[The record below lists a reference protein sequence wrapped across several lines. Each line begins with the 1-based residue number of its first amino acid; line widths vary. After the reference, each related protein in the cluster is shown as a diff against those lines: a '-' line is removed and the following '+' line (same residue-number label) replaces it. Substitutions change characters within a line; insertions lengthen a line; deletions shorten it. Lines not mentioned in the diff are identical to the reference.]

1 MPTKS
6 RCAWHSLRKPVNS
19 VAPEAPALAAGVVS
33 RPRPKRLA
41 LLGMPNTGKST
52 FFNRLTGASARI
64 GNWPGITVDLLS
76 AKVLLAGTM
85 VEVVDLPGIYNL
97 HGFSDDEMV
106 VRHFLE
112 TQAVNGL
119 IVVLNAAQLDRQLAL
134 ALQLKRLGL
143 PLVVLLNMVDE
154 AKRLGIRIDTQA
166 LAQTLGADVVLL
178 SAKYGQG
185 FERVRRLIEA
195 LLRRHSAAREADLG
209 AFREDED
216 IEAELT
222 SLVKQSVHA
231 PALMADARM
240 QKLDRWL
247 LHPWLGLPIFFA
259 AMFLL
264 FQLVYGI
271 GTPLQ
276 EGMAWLLKHFQSL
289 ALDPLLAGAPPLL
302 KSFVAEGLF
311 NGVGTVFTFLPIIVV
326 FFLFMAV
333 VEDSGYLSRAAFL
346 MDAVMAKLGLDGRSF
361 VMQLMGFGCNVPALM
376 GTRVMRSRALRLLT
390 MLVLPFSLCSARLQV
405 FLFLT
410 TAIFSPRAAPVVMFS
425 LYVASLAVAFFTA
438 LFWRGRFQ
446 SHEPLLLELPPY
458 RLPTFKQLILQ
469 AWQQSGHFLKSASGF
484 IVIGVMLVWL
494 LTHLPVGVAPA
505 SAQSWAGRMADWMA
519 PAFQPLGIDALQS
532 IALLFGFVAKEVMIG
547 ALAVIYGVGEDAL
560 KQALAARMDWV
571 SAYSFMLF
579 TLIYTPCLSTVA
591 VLKQES
597 KSWAFTALAVAWPL
611 ALAWGISFAFYQTA
625 RAFGF

>member
-1 MPTKS
+1 MN
-6 RCAWHSLRKPVNS
+6 SLISPAPDTAA
-19 VAPEAPALAAGVVS
+19 VAQS
-33 RPRPKRLA
+33 RPQPKRLA
-41 LLGMPNTGKST
+41 LVGMPNTGKST
-52 FFNRLTGASARI
+52 FFNRLTGAAARI

-76 AKVLLAGTM
+76 AKVLLAGAM

-106 VRHFLE
+106 VRRFLE

-119 IVVLNAAQLDRQLAL
+119 VVVLNATQLDRQLSL

-154 AKRLGIRIDTQA
+154 AKRLGIRIDA
-166 LAQTLGADVVLL
+166 EVLAHSLGAEVALL

-185 FERVRRLIEA
+185 FERVRGLIEN
-195 LLRRHSAAREADLG
+195 LLRQHPAAQRGHAE

-222 SLVKQSVHA
+222 GLVGQSVHA
-231 PALMADARM
+231 PALLDDARV
-240 QKLDRWL
+240 QALDRWL
-247 LHPWLGLPIFFA
+247 LHPWLGLPIFFG

-264 FQLVYGI
+264 FQLVYGV

-276 EGMAWLLKHFQSL
+276 DLMEWLLAHFQSL

-302 KSFVAEGLF
+302 KSFVEDGLF
-311 NGVGTVFTFLPIIVV
+311 NGVGTVLTFLPIIVV

-346 MDAVMAKLGLDGRSF
+346 MDAVMARLGLDGRSF

-410 TAIFSPRAAPVVMFS
+410 TAIFSPRTAPVVMFS
-425 LYVASLAVAFFTA
+425 LYLASIAIAFVTA
-438 LFWRGRFQ
+438 FLWRKRFQ

-458 RLPTFKQLILQ
+458 RLPTVKQLFLQ
-469 AWQQSGHFLKSASGF
+469 AWQQSGHFLKGASGF
-484 IVIGVMLVWL
+484 IVVGVVLVWL
-494 LTHLPVGVAPA
+494 LTHLPVGVTPA
-505 SAQSWAGRMADWMA
+505 SGQSWAGAIADWMA
-519 PAFQPLGIDALQS
+519 PVFQPLGIDALQS

-560 KQALAARMDWV
+560 KQALAARLDWV

-579 TLIYTPCLSTVA
+579 TLVYTPCLSTVA

-611 ALAWGISFAFYQTA
+611 ALAWGVSFAFYQTA
-625 RAFGF
+625 RALGF